1 MVKKEMDDYKQKG
14 TVWLREYKNEIAI
27 TVLII
32 VILIL
37 SPTPT
42 LCCGPARIRS
52 STVWGINNL
61 LPPCQLHGNSWQPC
75 SAATPG
81 TAEWTPAQRVG

>member
-1 MVKKEMDDYKQKG
+1 MVKTEMDDYKQKG

-37 SPTPT
+37 SPMLSPFFS
-42 LCCGPARIRS
+42 P
-52 STVWGINNL
+52 
-61 LPPCQLHGNSWQPC
+61 
-75 SAATPG
+75 AATC
-81 TAEWTPAQRVG
+81 